1 MKILITAFAKT
12 SAQLLV
18 QDSIYNT
25 LLLPSDKVQDAEKLF
40 SALEKEDY
48 DYVFSFGQR
57 PNIKN
62 KVHIETTARKGMDSV
77 ETKWDTEELKDLFIQ
92 NKIAAKVSHN
102 AGTSYC
108 NSIYYNGLT
117 YIAGQGL
124 KTKMVFVHIPFIQNI
139 DDITSFR
146 KGVYEAIREFI
157 NKKYKEKSQYFSSFH
172 KYNVI

>member
-18 QDSIYNT
+18 QDSTYNT

-40 SALEKEDY
+40 SALEKEKY
-48 DYVFSFGQR
+48 DYVFCFGQR

-62 KVHIETTARKGMDSV
+62 KVHIETTARKGMDSI
-77 ETKWDTEELKDLFIQ
+77 ETKLDTEELKDLFIQ

-108 NSIYYNGLT
+108 NSIYYNGLN

-124 KTKMVFVHIPFIQNI
+124 NTQMVFVHIPFIHNL
-139 DDITSFR
+139 DDMTSFR
-146 KGVYEAIREFI
+146 EGVYKTVNEFI
-157 NKKYKEKSQYFSSFH
+157 NKENGTDK
-172 KYNVI
+172 

>member
-18 QDSIYNT
+18 QDSTYNT

-40 SALEKEDY
+40 SALEKVDY
-48 DYVFSFGQR
+48 DYIFSFGQR

-62 KVHIETTARKGMDSV
+62 KVHIETTARKGMDSI
-77 ETKWDTEELKDLFIQ
+77 ETKLDTEELKDLFIQ

-108 NSIYYNGLT
+108 NSIYYNGLN

-124 KTKMVFVHIPFIQNI
+124 NTQMVFVHIPFIHNL
-139 DDITSFR
+139 DDMTSFR
-146 KGVYEAIREFI
+146 EGVYKTVNEFI
-157 NKKYKEKSQYFSSFH
+157 NKENGTDK
-172 KYNVI
+172 